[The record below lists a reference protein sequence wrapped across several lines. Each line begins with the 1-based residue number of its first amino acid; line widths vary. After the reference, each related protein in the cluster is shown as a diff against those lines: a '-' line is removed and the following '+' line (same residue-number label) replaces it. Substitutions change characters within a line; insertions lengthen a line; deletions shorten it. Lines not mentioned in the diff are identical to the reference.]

1 MQVWYFGN
9 AVTTK
14 TCTIGNYLIASIRS
28 TNLNTKPTITGAEYI
43 DYVQATQPTTMTAYR
58 YKITSTT
65 VTTKNTINDNAF
77 YAVEISG

>member
-9 AVTTK
+9 VVVTK
-14 TCTIGNYLIASIRS
+14 TCTVGNYLIASIRAS
-28 TNLNTKPTITGAEYI
+28 GTHIPTITGAEYI
-43 DYVQATQPTTMTAYR
+43 DDVQTTQPQNMIAYR

-65 VTTKNTINDNAF
+65 VTTKNTINNDAF